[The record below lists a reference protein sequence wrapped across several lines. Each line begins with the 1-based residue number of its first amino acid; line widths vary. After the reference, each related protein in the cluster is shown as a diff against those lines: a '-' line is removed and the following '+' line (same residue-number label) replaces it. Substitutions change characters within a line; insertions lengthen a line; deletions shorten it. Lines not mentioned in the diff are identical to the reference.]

1 MPHSWLS
8 EAITEANDG
17 LAQAER
23 IDKKIG
29 RKDLGTV
36 MTCGEA
42 KRVVSSQSAFMS
54 PNPPG
59 TMKDIG
65 LPSAAQYIVSAE
77 STPLNRVGERS
88 TAHAM
93 RNRKDYG
100 DRGEV
105 QIKGVKVESAMG
117 Y

>member
-1 MPHSWLS
+1 MAHSWLS

-17 LAQAER
+17 LAQAVR
-23 IDKKIG
+23 IDRKIG
-29 RKDLGTV
+29 GKDLGSV

-65 LPSAAQYIVSAE
+65 LPKASQYIVSAPAE
-77 STPLNRVGERS
+77 RLNRVGERDMN
-88 TAHAM
+88 HAK
-93 RNRKDYG
+93 RNRKEYG
-100 DRGEV
+100 DRGEF
-105 QIKGVKVESAMG
+105 QIKGVKIDATMG